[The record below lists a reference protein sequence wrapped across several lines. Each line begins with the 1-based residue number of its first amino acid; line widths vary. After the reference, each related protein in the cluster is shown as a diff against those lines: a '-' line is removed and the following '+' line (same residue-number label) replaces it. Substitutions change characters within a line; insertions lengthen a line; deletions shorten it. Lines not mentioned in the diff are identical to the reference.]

1 MDETGRI
8 VMSKREYVTRVVSPP
23 TPGDFSNGSYS
34 INPGLS
40 GVFPFLSQ
48 VAANYDEYEFRHLVF
63 HYKPTISRASQ
74 SGAMGSIVIACNY
87 NAGSS
92 KFGGYREMIEYMGA
106 MECRICD
113 EAVFGVECD
122 PSKRAGKATEYVRT
136 GMVPVGE
143 DIKTYDLGLFQIAT
157 ADISASDYPA
167 GTLLGHLFVEYEVVL
182 GKPKLF
188 AALGKTILMDKFRS
202 NSGLSAAVPLGV
214 VIASDHNTLGC
225 ELDSALD
232 RIIFP
237 DNFQGTVLVK
247 YYAEGAGIDLNLFVI
262 GAGANITAQ
271 LSMNYGGTSD
281 DETTVTAAAQAV
293 CLMQLTVLPS
303 STADGN
309 FVTVSTAAATSI
321 TGMSVTVCQINPAF
335 ADF

>member
-1 MDETGRI
+1 
-8 VMSKREYVTRVVSPP
+8 MSKREYVTRVVSPP

-40 GVFPFLSQ
+40 GVFPFMSQ
-48 VAANYDEYEFRHLVF
+48 IAANYDEYEFKHLVF

-74 SGAMGSIVIACNY
+74 SGAMGSILLACNY
-87 NAGSS
+87 NAGAP
-92 KFGGYREMIEYMGA
+92 KFDDYREMIEYMGA

-167 GTLLGHLFVEYEVVL
+167 GTLLGHLFVEYEIVL

-188 AALGKTILMDKFRS
+188 TALGKTILMDKFRS
-202 NSGLSAAVPLGV
+202 NSGLSMAVPLGV

-225 ELDSALD
+225 VLDSAQD

-247 YYAEGAGIDLNLFVI
+247 YYAEGAGIDLTQFAVPT
-262 GAGANITAQ
+262 GANIVAQ
-271 LSMNYGGTSD
+271 FSMNYGGTSD

-293 CLMQLTVLPS
+293 CLMQFKVLPS
-303 STADGN
+303 STQNGN
-309 FVTVSTAAATSI
+309 YLTVAAAAATSI
-321 TGMSVTVCQINPAF
+321 TGMSLTVCQINPGF
-335 ADF
+335 AEF